1 MESNR
6 TEYRLTRRRSSRQQS
21 GITLIG
27 LLLVVA
33 IVGFIGLAVLKI
45 VPLYM
50 EKMRIAS
57 VLGDLQEELG
67 TGGNS
72 PASIMNAL
80 NNQFYIEA
88 LKEPTAN
95 EVKIERNSNGFS
107 VRVHREA
114 RAPFL
119 ADLWFVVDI
128 DEQVEI
134 SR

>member
-1 MESNR
+1 MESHRTRNR
-6 TEYRLTRRRSSRQQS
+6 LIGRHSRHGQN

-27 LLLVVA
+27 MLILVAFIGV
-33 IVGFIGLAVLKI
+33 IGLAVIKI

-50 EKMRIAS
+50 EKMRIGQVMS
-57 VLGDLQEELG
+57 DLQEELG

-80 NNQFYIEA
+80 NNQFYIES
-88 LKEPTAN
+88 LRDLTAN
-95 EVKIERNSNGFS
+95 EVKIDRSNNGFT
-107 VRVHREA
+107 VRVNREA

-119 ADLWFVVDI
+119 ADLYFVVVI

>member
-1 MESNR
+1 MESHRARNR
-6 TEYRLTRRRSSRQQS
+6 LMCRPPRQGQQ

-27 LLLVVA
+27 LVILVAFIGV
-33 IVGFIGLAVLKI
+33 IGLAVIKI

-50 EKMRIAS
+50 EKMRIGQVMS
-57 VLGDLQEELG
+57 DLQEELG

-80 NNQFYIEA
+80 NNQFYIES
-88 LKEPTAN
+88 LRDLTAN
-95 EVKIERNSNGFS
+95 EVKIDRSNSGFT
-107 VRVHREA
+107 VRVNREA
-114 RAPFL
+114 RAPFF
-119 ADLWFVVDI
+119 ADLYFVVVI